1 MIEIDILNKL
11 NAPTREERL
20 ANLKE
25 ILKTTEFPPM
35 VPQYINNHI
44 HTTYSFSPYSPT
56 AAVYAARMEGL
67 CTAGIIDHDS
77 ISGAREFLAA
87 AELVGMPVTVGMEC
101 RVSMNGTAMQGKR
114 TNNPDQV
121 GVSYMTIQ
129 SVPHDKIETLNAW
142 FAPYR
147 AARGRRNR
155 AMVEKINALLDGIA
169 LDYDRDVL
177 PLSEAKEDG
186 GVTER
191 HLMYALAKKMVVKA
205 GKGQPMVD
213 YLASIGLNLSA
224 KQQAQML
231 DTAYPFYEYDL
242 LGILKSA
249 FVPKIYI
256 DATEECPNVR
266 DVAKLCNDI
275 DALLCYAY
283 LGDVTAS
290 VTGDKKAQ
298 KFEDDY
304 LDDVI
309 ACIKDCGIR
318 AVTYMP
324 TRNTPEQLARL
335 RRLCDENGLFQVS
348 GEDINSPRQS
358 FVIKAMENPKV
369 HIIGHPDDGTYAVD
383 FDELVRHARERG
395 VMIELNEASVRPGS
409 YRKNGRENAAVVLD
423 RCAHYGVKVV
433 VSSDAHVECDILR
446 HRYALELLETVHF
459 PEELVVNRSVDALM
473 AALAEKK
480 A

>member
-1 MIEIDILNKL
+1 MIDIAILEKL
-11 NAPTREERL
+11 DACEKAQRL
-20 ANLKE
+20 ENLQE
-25 ILKTTEFPPM
+25 VLKTTQFPPM

-77 ISGAREFLAA
+77 ISGAREFLEAA
-87 AELVGMPVTVGMEC
+87 KLVDIPVTIGMEC
-101 RVSMNGTAMQGKR
+101 RATMAGTRLQGRR

-129 SVPHDKIETLNAW
+129 SVPHDQIDRLNAF

-147 AARGRRNR
+147 AARDVRNR
-155 AMVEKINALLDGIA
+155 QMVEKINALLGED

-177 PLSEAKEDG
+177 PLSMHHEGG

-191 HLMYALAKKMVVKA
+191 HLMYALAQKMVARA
-205 GKGQPMVD
+205 GKGQGMVE
-213 YLASIGLNLSA
+213 YLASIGLTLSE
-224 KQQAQML
+224 KQKAQML

-249 FVPKIYI
+249 FVPQIYVDATDECPTVAALVDLCREI
-256 DATEECPNVR
+256 DAY
-266 DVAKLCNDI
+266 
-275 DALLCYAY
+275 LCYAY
-283 LGDVTAS
+283 LGDVGDS

-304 LDDVI
+304 LEDVFE
-309 ACIKDCGIR
+309 CLKETGVK

-324 TRNTPEQLARL
+324 TRNTPAQLKRL
-335 RRLCDENGLFQVS
+335 RGLCEQYGMFQIS

-358 FVIKAMENPKV
+358 FVIRAMEDPQFQNL
-369 HIIGHPDDGTYAVD
+369 IDATWQ
-383 FDELVRHARERG
+383 L
-395 VMIELNEASVRPGS
+395 IEHEQA
-409 YRKNGRENAAVVLD
+409 
-423 RCAHYGVKVV
+423 
-433 VSSDAHVECDILR
+433 
-446 HRYALELLETVHF
+446 
-459 PEELVVNRSVDALM
+459 
-473 AALAEKK
+473 
-480 A
+480 

>member
-1 MIEIDILNKL
+1 MIDLAILEKL
-11 NAPTREERL
+11 DACDKAQRL
-20 ANLKE
+20 ANLEE
-25 ILKTTEFPPM
+25 ILKTTQFPPM

-77 ISGAREFLAA
+77 IAGAREFLEAA
-87 AELVGMPVTVGMEC
+87 RLVEIPVTVGMEC
-101 RVSMNGTAMQGKR
+101 RASMDGTRLQGRR

-129 SVPHDKIETLNAW
+129 SVPHDKIEALNQW

-147 AARGRRNR
+147 TARDVRNWQ
-155 AMVEKINALLDGIA
+155 MIEKINALLGED

-177 PLSEAKEDG
+177 PLSMHHEGG

-191 HLMYALAKKMVVKA
+191 HLMYALAKKMVARA

-213 YLASIGLNLSA
+213 YVGSIGLTLSE
-224 KQQAQML
+224 KQKAQML
-231 DTAYPFYEYDL
+231 DTTYPFYEYDL

-249 FVPKIYI
+249 FVPQIYI
-256 DATEECPNVR
+256 DAADECPNITQL
-266 DVAKLCNDI
+266 VALCREM
-275 DALLCYAY
+275 DAYLCYAY
-283 LGDVTAS
+283 LGDVGDS

-304 LDDVI
+304 LEDVFE
-309 ACIKDCGIR
+309 CLKETGVK

-324 TRNTPEQLARL
+324 TRNTPAQLKRL
-335 RRLCDENGLFQVS
+335 RGLCEQYGMFQIS

-358 FVIKAMENPKV
+358 FVIRAMEDPQFQNL
-369 HIIGHPDDGTYAVD
+369 IDATWQ
-383 FDELVRHARERG
+383 L
-395 VMIELNEASVRPGS
+395 IE
-409 YRKNGRENAAVVLD
+409 
-423 RCAHYGVKVV
+423 H
-433 VSSDAHVECDILR
+433 
-446 HRYALELLETVHF
+446 
-459 PEELVVNRSVDALM
+459 
-473 AALAEKK
+473 EK
-480 A
+480 

>member
-1 MIEIDILNKL
+1 MIDIAILEKL
-11 NAPTREERL
+11 DACEKAQRL
-20 ANLKE
+20 ENLQE
-25 ILKTTEFPPM
+25 VLKTTQFPPM

-77 ISGAREFLAA
+77 ISGAREFLEAA
-87 AELVGMPVTVGMEC
+87 KLVDIPVTIGMEC
-101 RVSMNGTAMQGKR
+101 RATMAGTRLQGRR

-129 SVPHDKIETLNAW
+129 SVPHDQIDRLNAF

-147 AARGRRNR
+147 TARDVRNR
-155 AMVEKINALLDGIA
+155 QMIEKINALLGED

-177 PLSEAKEDG
+177 PLSMHHEGG

-191 HLMYALAKKMVVKA
+191 HLMYALARKMVARA
-205 GKGQPMVD
+205 GKGQGMVE
-213 YLASIGLNLSA
+213 YLASIGLTLSE
-224 KQQAQML
+224 KQKAQML

-249 FVPKIYI
+249 FVPQIYVDATDECPTVAALVDLCREI
-256 DATEECPNVR
+256 DAY
-266 DVAKLCNDI
+266 
-275 DALLCYAY
+275 LCYAY
-283 LGDVTAS
+283 LGDVGDS

-304 LDDVI
+304 LEDVFE
-309 ACIKDCGIR
+309 CLKETGVK

-324 TRNTPEQLARL
+324 TRNTPAQLKRL
-335 RRLCDENGLFQVS
+335 RGLCEQYGMFQIS

-358 FVIKAMENPKV
+358 FVIRAMEDPQFQNL
-369 HIIGHPDDGTYAVD
+369 IDATWQ
-383 FDELVRHARERG
+383 L
-395 VMIELNEASVRPGS
+395 IE
-409 YRKNGRENAAVVLD
+409 
-423 RCAHYGVKVV
+423 
-433 VSSDAHVECDILR
+433 HV
-446 HRYALELLETVHF
+446 TV
-459 PEELVVNRSVDALM
+459 
-473 AALAEKK
+473 
-480 A
+480 

>member
-1 MIEIDILNKL
+1 MRPARLSLSPAARSCSTEDAAMIDLAILEKL
-11 NAPTREERL
+11 DACDKAQRL
-20 ANLKE
+20 ANLEE
-25 ILKTTEFPPM
+25 ILKTTQFPPM

-77 ISGAREFLAA
+77 IAGAREFLEAA
-87 AELVGMPVTVGMEC
+87 RLVEIPVTVGMEC
-101 RVSMNGTAMQGKR
+101 RASMDGTRLQGRR

-129 SVPHDKIETLNAW
+129 SVPHDKIEALNQW

-147 AARGRRNR
+147 AARDRRNR
-155 AMVEKINALLDGIA
+155 QMIDKINALLGED

-177 PLSEAKEDG
+177 PLSMHHEGG

-191 HLMYALAKKMVVKA
+191 HLMYALAKKMVARA

-213 YLASIGLNLSA
+213 YLGSIGLTLSE
-224 KQQAQML
+224 KQKAQML
-231 DTAYPFYEYDL
+231 DTVYPFYEYDL

-249 FVPKIYI
+249 FVPQIYI
-256 DATEECPNVR
+256 DATDECPNITQL
-266 DVAKLCNDI
+266 VALCREM
-275 DALLCYAY
+275 DAYLCYAY
-283 LGDVTAS
+283 LGDVGDS

-304 LDDVI
+304 LEDVFE
-309 ACIKDCGIR
+309 CLKEVGVK

-324 TRNTPEQLARL
+324 TRNTPAQLKRL
-335 RRLCDENGLFQVS
+335 RGLCEAYGMFQIS

-358 FVIKAMENPKV
+358 FVIRAMEDPQFQNL
-369 HIIGHPDDGTYAVD
+369 IDATWQ
-383 FDELVRHARERG
+383 L
-395 VMIELNEASVRPGS
+395 IE
-409 YRKNGRENAAVVLD
+409 
-423 RCAHYGVKVV
+423 H
-433 VSSDAHVECDILR
+433 
-446 HRYALELLETVHF
+446 
-459 PEELVVNRSVDALM
+459 
-473 AALAEKK
+473 EK
-480 A
+480 

>member
-1 MIEIDILNKL
+1 MIDIAILEKL
-11 NAPTREERL
+11 DACEKAQRL
-20 ANLKE
+20 ENLQE
-25 ILKTTEFPPM
+25 VLKTTQFPPM

-77 ISGAREFLAA
+77 ISGAREFLEAA
-87 AELVGMPVTVGMEC
+87 KLVDIPVTIGMEC
-101 RVSMNGTAMQGKR
+101 RATMAGTRLQGRR

-129 SVPHDKIETLNAW
+129 SVPHDQIDRLNAF

-147 AARGRRNR
+147 TARDVRNR
-155 AMVEKINALLDGIA
+155 QMIEKINALLGED

-177 PLSEAKEDG
+177 PLSMHHEGG

-191 HLMYALAKKMVVKA
+191 HLMYALARKMVARA
-205 GKGQPMVD
+205 GKGQGMVD
-213 YLASIGLNLSA
+213 YLASIGLTLSE
-224 KQQAQML
+224 KQKAQML

-249 FVPKIYI
+249 FVPQIYVDATDECPTVAALVDLCREI
-256 DATEECPNVR
+256 DAY
-266 DVAKLCNDI
+266 
-275 DALLCYAY
+275 LCYAY
-283 LGDVTAS
+283 LGDVGDS

-304 LDDVI
+304 LEDVFE
-309 ACIKDCGIR
+309 CLKETGVK

-324 TRNTPEQLARL
+324 TRNTPAQLKRL
-335 RRLCDENGLFQVS
+335 RGLCEQYGMFQIS

-358 FVIKAMENPKV
+358 FVIRAMEDPQFQNL
-369 HIIGHPDDGTYAVD
+369 IDATWQ
-383 FDELVRHARERG
+383 L
-395 VMIELNEASVRPGS
+395 IE
-409 YRKNGRENAAVVLD
+409 
-423 RCAHYGVKVV
+423 H
-433 VSSDAHVECDILR
+433 
-446 HRYALELLETVHF
+446 ETV
-459 PEELVVNRSVDALM
+459 
-473 AALAEKK
+473 
-480 A
+480 

>member
-1 MIEIDILNKL
+1 MINLAVLETL

-20 ANLKE
+20 ENLKSV
-25 ILKTTEFPPM
+25 LRTAQFPPM

-56 AAVYAARMEGL
+56 AAVYAARAEGL

-77 ISGAREFLAA
+77 IAGAREFLAA
-87 AELVGMPVTVGMEC
+87 AKLVGMPVTVGMEC
-101 RVSMNGTAMQGKR
+101 RVSMDGTAIEGKR
-114 TNNPDQV
+114 TNNPDQA

-129 SVPHDKIETLNAW
+129 SVPHEHIEELNDW

-155 AMVEKINALLDGIA
+155 KMVENINALLDGIR

-177 PLSEAKEDG
+177 PLTQAADGG

-191 HLMYALAKKMVVKA
+191 HLMYALAKKMVQKA

-213 YLASIGLNLSA
+213 YLASIGLTLSQ

-231 DTAYPFYEYDL
+231 DVSYPFYEYDL

-249 FVPKIYI
+249 FVPRIYV
-256 DATEECPNVR
+256 DATDECPNVR
-266 DVAKLCNDI
+266 DVAALCEKM

-309 ACIKDCGIR
+309 ACIKGCGIR

-324 TRNTPEQLARL
+324 TRNTSEQLARL
-335 RRLCDENGLFQVS
+335 RALCEKNGLFQVS

-358 FVIKAMENPKV
+358 FIIRAMENPLFSNLIDATWK
-369 HIIGHPDDGTYAVD
+369 
-383 FDELVRHARERG
+383 L
-395 VMIELNEASVRPGS
+395 IEHESSG
-409 YRKNGRENAAVVLD
+409 AAI
-423 RCAHYGVKVV
+423 C
-433 VSSDAHVECDILR
+433 
-446 HRYALELLETVHF
+446 
-459 PEELVVNRSVDALM
+459 
-473 AALAEKK
+473 
-480 A
+480 

>member
-1 MIEIDILNKL
+1 MIDIAILEKL
-11 NAPTREERL
+11 DVCEKAQRL
-20 ANLKE
+20 ENLQE
-25 ILKTTEFPPM
+25 VLKTTQFPPM

-77 ISGAREFLAA
+77 ISGAREFLEAA
-87 AELVGMPVTVGMEC
+87 KLVDIPVTIGMEC
-101 RVSMNGTAMQGKR
+101 RATMAGTRLQGRR

-129 SVPHDKIETLNAW
+129 SVPHDQIDRLTEF

-147 AARGRRNR
+147 AARDVRNR
-155 AMVEKINALLDGIA
+155 QMIEKINALLGED

-177 PLSEAKEDG
+177 PLSMHHEGG

-191 HLMYALAKKMVVKA
+191 HLMYALAQKMVARA
-205 GKGQPMVD
+205 GKGQGMVE
-213 YLASIGLNLSA
+213 YLASIGLTLSE
-224 KQQAQML
+224 KQKAQML

-249 FVPKIYI
+249 FVPQIYVDATDECPTVAALVDLCREI
-256 DATEECPNVR
+256 DAY
-266 DVAKLCNDI
+266 
-275 DALLCYAY
+275 LCYAY
-283 LGDVTAS
+283 LGDVGDS

-304 LDDVI
+304 LEDVFE
-309 ACIKDCGIR
+309 CLKETGVK

-324 TRNTPEQLARL
+324 TRNTPAQLKRL
-335 RRLCDENGLFQVS
+335 RGLCEQYGMFQIS

-358 FVIKAMENPKV
+358 FVIRAMEDPQFQNL
-369 HIIGHPDDGTYAVD
+369 IDATWQ
-383 FDELVRHARERG
+383 L
-395 VMIELNEASVRPGS
+395 IE
-409 YRKNGRENAAVVLD
+409 
-423 RCAHYGVKVV
+423 H
-433 VSSDAHVECDILR
+433 
-446 HRYALELLETVHF
+446 ETV
-459 PEELVVNRSVDALM
+459 
-473 AALAEKK
+473 
-480 A
+480 